1 MLIFLTKFN
10 KFKLKTLSRAKLS
23 VIRIIT
29 ILGYKQTF
37 NTFVHVFLKKVTH
50 HKDLQKLTAAGV
62 LISLGI
68 IYGDI
73 GTSPLYVFKAIVGG
87 ATSPKEP
94 ISELL
99 ILGGVSLI
107 FWTLTLQT
115 TLKYV
120 VITLR
125 ADNKGE
131 GGIFSLFSLVRRRA
145 KWLIIPAVIGGCALL
160 ADGIITP
167 PITISSAIEGLRA
180 YYPNLPTVDIVIAII
195 AALFFI
201 QQFGTS
207 LVGKAFGPLMFIWFS
222 MMGVLGIMFV
232 AHDPSIIRA
241 LSPHYAIE
249 LLISS
254 KSNAAFNIIGA
265 VFLCTTGAEALY
277 SDLGHCGRDNI
288 RVSWVYV
295 KATLVLNYLGQAV
308 WLLEHKGQ
316 YLDLNV
322 TNPFYA
328 IMPQGFLIYGI
339 SIATIAAVIASQAL
353 ISGSFT
359 LIAEAV
365 RLNLWP
371 KVKINYPSEQ
381 KGQLY
386 VPSINWLLGAG
397 CIGVVLLFQESAKM
411 EAAYGLSITVAMLM
425 TTILVSK
432 FLKRR
437 KYPQYIITIFLVVYI
452 LIEGTF
458 LFGNLVKFVHGG
470 WFTLSVGLVLF
481 IVMWTWHTARK
492 IRNRY
497 VKFVEIED
505 YYQIIKELSEDT
517 TVPKYASQ
525 LVYMTSA
532 NFNSELESK
541 VVYSILQKQPKRADV
556 YWLVHVDVMDE
567 PYTREYEVDFLV
579 PNKLIRIDFKLGFR
593 VEQQINLLFRKVVE
607 DLVKKG
613 EVDITSRYD
622 SLRKHK
628 IVGDFRFV
636 VIEKV
641 FSRSSYLSFYERMVM
656 EFYKQ
661 LKKVSLSEERN
672 FGLDL
677 SFVTVEKVPLMLT
690 DPESVQIHRIK

>member
-1 MLIFLTKFN
+1 VSSHN
-10 KFKLKTLSRAKLS
+10 
-23 VIRIIT
+23 
-29 ILGYKQTF
+29 
-37 NTFVHVFLKKVTH
+37 
-50 HKDLQKLTAAGV
+50 KDLQKLTAAGL

-73 GTSPLYVFKAIVGG
+73 GTSPLYVFKAIIGEH
-87 ATSPKEP
+87 A
-94 ISELL
+94 ISEALV
-99 ILGGVSLI
+99 LGGVSCI

-115 TLKYV
+115 TIKYV
-120 VITLR
+120 VITLQ

-145 KWLIIPAVIGGCALL
+145 KWLIVPAIVGGCALL

-167 PITISSAIEGLRA
+167 PITISSAIEGLNTI
-180 YYPNLPTVDIVIAII
+180 YPNLPTMTVVIAII
-195 AALFFI
+195 TGLFVI

-207 LVGKAFGPLMFIWFS
+207 LVGKAFGPIMFIWFT
-222 MMGVLGIMFV
+222 MMGVLGINYIADM
-232 AHDPSIIRA
+232 PSILKA
-241 LSPHYAIE
+241 LNPYYAFA
-249 LLISS
+249 LLRDG
-254 KSNAAFNIIGA
+254 NAGGLTILGA

-277 SDLGHCGRDNI
+277 SDLGHCGRSNI

-295 KATLVLNYLGQAV
+295 KTCLILNYLGQAV
-308 WLLEHKGQ
+308 WLLQRNGQ
-316 YLDLNV
+316 KLDLNV
-322 TNPFYA
+322 QNPFYQ
-328 IMPQGFLIYGI
+328 IMPQWFLIFGVG
-339 SIATIAAVIASQAL
+339 IATVAAIIASQAL
-353 ISGSFT
+353 ISGSYT
-359 LIAEAV
+359 LISEAV

-386 VPSINWLLGAG
+386 VPSINWIMCLG
-397 CIGVVLLFQESAKM
+397 CIGVVLLFKHSADM

-437 KYPQYIITIFLVVYI
+437 KVPSYLINLFLAVYLLVEGIFLY
-452 LIEGTF
+452 
-458 LFGNLVKFVHGG
+458 GNLHKFVDGG
-470 WFTLSVGLVLF
+470 WFTLGIGLLLF
-481 IVMWTWHTARK
+481 SVMWGWHTARR

-505 YYQIIKELSEDT
+505 YYEVLKELSDDE

-525 LVYMTSA
+525 LVYLTSA
-532 NFNSELESK
+532 NFNSEVESK
-541 VVYSILQKQPKRADV
+541 IIYSILQKQPKRADV

-567 PYTREYEVDFLV
+567 PYTRDYEVDFLV

-613 EVDITSRYD
+613 EVDITSRYK
-622 SLRKHK
+622 SLNERK

-641 FSRSSYLSFYERMVM
+641 LSRSHNLSFYERFIMAV
-656 EFYKQ
+656 YSQ
-661 LKKVSLSEERN
+661 LKKVSISEERG

-690 DPESVQIHRIK
+690 DPETVVINRVV

>member
-1 MLIFLTKFN
+1 VSSHN
-10 KFKLKTLSRAKLS
+10 
-23 VIRIIT
+23 
-29 ILGYKQTF
+29 
-37 NTFVHVFLKKVTH
+37 
-50 HKDLQKLTAAGV
+50 KDLQKLTAAGL

-73 GTSPLYVFKAIVGG
+73 GTSPLYVFKAIVGEG
-87 ATSPKEP
+87 HAITESVV
-94 ISELL
+94 
-99 ILGGVSLI
+99 LGGVSCI

-115 TLKYV
+115 TIKYV
-120 VITLR
+120 IITLQ

-145 KWLIIPAVIGGCALL
+145 KWLIVPAVVGGCALL

-167 PITISSAIEGLRA
+167 PITISSAIEGLHTI
-180 YYPNLPTVDIVIAII
+180 YPNLPTMSVVIAII
-195 AALFFI
+195 AGLFFI

-207 LVGKAFGPLMFIWFS
+207 LVGKAFGPIMFIWFT
-222 MMGVLGIMFV
+222 MMGVLGIGFIIQM
-232 AHDPSIIRA
+232 PSILKA
-241 LSPHYAIE
+241 LNPYYAFH
-249 LLISS
+249 LLTT
-254 KSNAAFNIIGA
+254 NPAAFTILGA

-277 SDLGHCGRDNI
+277 SDLGHCGRSNI
-288 RVSWVYV
+288 RVSWIYV
-295 KATLVLNYLGQAV
+295 KTCLILNYLGQAV
-308 WLLEHKGQ
+308 WLLQHNGQ
-316 YLDLNV
+316 NLDLNRY
-322 TNPFYA
+322 NPFYQ
-328 IMPQGFLIYGI
+328 IMPEWFLIFGI
-339 SIATIAAVIASQAL
+339 GIATVAAVIASQAL
-353 ISGSFT
+353 ISGSYT
-359 LIAEAV
+359 LISEAV

-386 VPSINWLLGAG
+386 VPSINWIMCLG
-397 CIGVVLLFQESAKM
+397 CIGVVLLFKHSADM

-437 KYPQYIITIFLVVYI
+437 KVPSYLINLFLAVY
-452 LIEGTF
+452 LLVEGTF
-458 LFGNLVKFVHGG
+458 LYGNLGKFVDGG
-470 WFTLSVGLVLF
+470 WFTLGIGLLLF
-481 IVMWTWHTARK
+481 GVMWSWHTARR

-505 YYQIIKELSEDT
+505 YYEVLNELSEDE

-525 LVYMTSA
+525 LVYLTSA
-532 NFNSELESK
+532 NFNSEIESK
-541 VVYSILQKQPKRADV
+541 IIYSILQKQPKRADV

-567 PYTREYEVDFLV
+567 PYTRDYEVDFLV

-613 EVDITSRYD
+613 EVDIVSKYK
-622 SLRKHK
+622 SLNQRK

-641 FSRSSYLSFYERMVM
+641 LSRSHSLSFYERFIMAVHT
-656 EFYKQ
+656 Q
-661 LKKVSLSEERN
+661 LKKMSISEERG

-677 SFVTVEKVPLMLT
+677 SFVTVEKVPLMLA
-690 DPESVQIHRIK
+690 DPETVVINRVI